1 MLRFLAKLAEKYAK
15 STNTACILFGIIHQP
30 KMPESMIKR
39 D

>member
-15 STNTACILFGIIHQP
+15 SANTACVIFGIIHQP